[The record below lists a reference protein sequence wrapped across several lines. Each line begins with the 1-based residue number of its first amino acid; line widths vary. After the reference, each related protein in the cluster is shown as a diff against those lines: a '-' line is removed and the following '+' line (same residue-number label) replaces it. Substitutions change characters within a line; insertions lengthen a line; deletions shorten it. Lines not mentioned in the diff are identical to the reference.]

1 MASSGSVFGE
11 TLQTITTTKLEG
23 LAKQRTTFE
32 KEYAALFDTA
42 KAETDTLKRVCL
54 LVEGTKSC
62 LGVKSGGSRNSRLE
76 TDLKNFDR
84 FLEQARFDP
93 SVSPKVLDDW
103 EKTLLQYLSIQ
114 STKLQYA
121 DLYGKLVTEWLS
133 PEKPATDDV
142 DVEMTE
148 SFEEII
154 PGAKKLASRT
164 DWEKSVFQSADVNE
178 QTLKSYLAD
187 LFMTN
192 NKDGAAAIR
201 ELQEKVEAFERS
213 LDSSTQ
219 FTKHILRS
227 TIQGLQNSDL
237 LSNEKREALADFLSN
252 GTFSRSFRV
261 SSNILQ
267 LTTLEDVILTEIC
280 DILNLRMA
288 TLDRWT
294 WGPYVMLEQRRKLN
308 GDFAI
313 HFDPDLLQA
322 IFLHYV
328 GVKW

>member
-23 LAKQRTTFE
+23 LAKQRTAFG
-32 KEYAALFDTA
+32 KEYAALLDTA

-54 LVEGTKSC
+54 LAEGTKSC
-62 LGVKSGGSRNSRLE
+62 LGVKSGGTRNARLE

-103 EKTLLQYLSIQ
+103 ETTLLQYLSIQ

-133 PEKPATDDV
+133 PEKPATDDG
-142 DVEMTE
+142 DVEMTG
-148 SFEEII
+148 SFEEI

-164 DWEKSVFQSADVNE
+164 DWEKNVFQSADVNE

-192 NKDGAAAIR
+192 KKDGAAAIR
-201 ELQEKVEAFERS
+201 ELHKKVEGFERS
-213 LDSSTQ
+213 LNSSTQ
-219 FTKHILRS
+219 FTEHILRS

-261 SSNILQ
+261 FSKILQ
-267 LTTLEDVILTEIC
+267 LTTLKDVILTEIC
-280 DILNLRMA
+280 DILNLRMVA
-288 TLDRWT
+288 LDRWT